1 VSVGLHDCNVI
12 PLVADYHLAPSKSK
26 NDERL
31 KTMGLKDGLNNTRL
45 QAESDM
51 AAKKLQLSE
60 TRNRQASKDQ
70 AEEKIKELT
79 ASEKTTTTQIAVRS
93 LLNVT
98 CLD

>member
-1 VSVGLHDCNVI
+1 MSVGSHGCSVR
-12 PLVADYHLAPSKSK
+12 PLVNDNPLVSSKSK

-31 KTMGLKDGLNNTRL
+31 KTMTKKDDLNNSRL

-70 AEEKIKELT
+70 ADEKIKELT
-79 ASEKTTTTQIAVRS
+79 ASEKTTTDQIEVRS
-93 LLNVT
+93 LLYHH
-98 CLD
+98 LH

>member
-1 VSVGLHDCNVI
+1 VSVELHGCSVR
-12 PLVADYHLAPSKSK
+12 PLVNDNSLPFSKSK

-31 KTMGLKDGLNNTRL
+31 KTMTKKDDLNNSRL

-70 AEEKIKELT
+70 ADEKIKELA
-79 ASEKTTTTQIAVRS
+79 ASEKTTTEQIEVRS
-93 LLNVT
+93 LLYHH
-98 CLD
+98 LH